1 MEILAAGFFVVLAIW
16 FFGIWRSYQE
26 RRRHPPRY

>member
-1 MEILAAGFFVVLAIW
+1 MEVLAAAFCVALAIW
-16 FFGIWRSYQE
+16 FFGIWRSYEQ